1 MIHPQHAGDTHI
13 SCFSEN
19 RGFTRDAVCA
29 ALDALRGATLIAIRI
44 HRISGIPASALSHHS
59 SLRRLDFSGCDMPLR
74 DLAGYT
80 QLHGLRELICF
91 LYPFHG
97 TYEMRHVQ
105 PLSQLEVLDVMW
117 MQTAG
122 AADTLAALPRLRE
135 LGLSYSDLRTV
146 PASVSSLTRL
156 TRLAL
161 TGTQVADGWEHL
173 AGMQQLADLSVGAC
187 NLTVV
192 PPEFSLLAALTRLD
206 DQQPQCQ
213 WLAAPGRHAPAGRSI
228 SN

>member
-1 MIHPQHAGDTHI
+1 MP
-13 SCFSEN
+13 
-19 RGFTRDAVCA
+19 
-29 ALDALRGATLIAIRI
+29 
-44 HRISGIPASALSHHS
+44 
-59 SLRRLDFSGCDMPLR
+59 PLR

-80 QLHGLRELICF
+80 QLHGLQELVCSNLF
-91 LYPFHG
+91 FTGNRRQQLQ
-97 TYEMRHVQ
+97 HVQ
-105 PLSQLEVLDVMW
+105 PLSHLEVLDVTG

-135 LGLSYSDLRTV
+135 LGLQFSDLRTV